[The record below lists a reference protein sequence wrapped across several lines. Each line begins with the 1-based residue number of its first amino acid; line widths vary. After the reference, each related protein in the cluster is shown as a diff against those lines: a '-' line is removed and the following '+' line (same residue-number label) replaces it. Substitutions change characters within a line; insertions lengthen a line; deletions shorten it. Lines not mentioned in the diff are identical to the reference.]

1 MIRVYQHAEENTRS
15 ANNGCSWIAETII
28 NGIVYSARSRHGAA
42 HELARVLV
50 MAGIPDAVMR
60 VTTAGLR
67 GEMVYRSF
75 HAMAAYTFRENA
87 QTPVRRARWV
97 APEDAA
103 QRGHAAP
110 KQGVNAPLG
119 TPVAPSALHAPAASP
134 PQSELEQR

>member
-1 MIRVYQHAEENTRS
+1 MTIRVYQHAEENTRS

-75 HAMAAYTFRENA
+75 HAMAAYTFRESA
-87 QTPVRRARWV
+87 TKPVHQARWV
-97 APEDAA
+97 DPATVRAKISATTEA
-103 QRGHAAP
+103 

-119 TPVAPSALHAPAASP
+119 TPVAP
-134 PQSELEQR
+134 